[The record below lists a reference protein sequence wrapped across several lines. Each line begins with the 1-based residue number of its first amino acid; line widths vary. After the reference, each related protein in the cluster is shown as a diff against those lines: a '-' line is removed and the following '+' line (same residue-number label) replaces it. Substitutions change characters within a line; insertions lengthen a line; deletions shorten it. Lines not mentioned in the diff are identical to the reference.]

1 MSEDNL
7 EARYSKLITC
17 LLTGVRKRSLYPPQ
31 HPTVVSSIKEF
42 TSILQGILD
51 EKKTLSFS
59 VSADN
64 KILLEGQAVDV
75 FGSVLSLIEDLKK
88 FEIENFVFHL
98 GVTEQEIADFISILL
113 SDPEQM
119 KKNGSDINTLFSAQN
134 ITNIK
139 VDFFSYVKVKKGQDA
154 LVVEEESPVDKLKAK
169 IKLFAQGSPAQQ
181 EKDTADI
188 EKDLFG
194 LIIEDLKKNKKVS
207 LSLKNI
213 LKVFLSCAQDQA
225 VALTK
230 LRNAL
235 SEAGFPDENID
246 TLVKKIQ
253 EDLVKKPK
261 AKLEGVDLKEFE
273 RLKLENERL
282 RFSGG
287 QSQDFEKIK
296 QEKEQLQAS
305 LGKLQDEIKQ
315 VRKDKE
321 TTENII
327 RHMAEGLVVVDPD
340 GMIVMVNPTAE
351 NLLGISVHDVGKSI
365 KDVVKDEHALALVK
379 GAIPSQDGLAEK
391 NIELF
396 SKDEATKRVLRT
408 SSAVVEDSLGRTVGM
423 VTVLNDI
430 TKQKE
435 VERLKSNFVAGVS
448 HELRTPLVSM
458 RQSLSLILNKTTGPI
473 TQQQEEFLSIAD
485 RNLQRLTNL
494 INDLLDLSKLEAG
507 KMTIN
512 RKLSA
517 LENIVNEA
525 INGLNNWA
533 KSRGIAL
540 EKNIPP
546 GIPEV
551 NVDSDRI
558 IQVLTNLIGNAVKF
572 TPENGR
578 ITISAL
584 INEVIGAVDVS
595 VTDTGVGITKENL
608 PKVFD
613 KFYQTGEKSLAQ
625 VSGTGIGLS
634 IAKEIVELHSGKI
647 WVESEY
653 GKGTRFTFS
662 LPL

>member
-1 MSEDNL
+1 MSENNL
-7 EARYSKLITC
+7 GPQYPRLITC
-17 LLTGVRKRSLYPPQ
+17 FITAIRKRSLYPSQ

-42 TSILQGILD
+42 ANILYEILN
-51 EKKTLSFS
+51 ERKTLSLS
-59 VSADN
+59 ISADN
-64 KILLEGQAVDV
+64 KILLEGQAIDV
-75 FGSVLSLIEDLKK
+75 FGSVLSLISDLKK
-88 FEIENFVFHL
+88 FEIENLVFNA
-98 GVTEQEIADFISILL
+98 GITEQEIADFINILL

-119 KKNGSDINTLFSAQN
+119 RKSGSDINTLFSAQN
-134 ITNIK
+134 IGHIK

-154 LVVEEESPVDKLKAK
+154 LVVEGVVPEKNIEEESPVEKLKAK
-169 IKLFAQGSPAQQ
+169 IKLFMQGSPEQS
-181 EKDTADI
+181 KDTGDI

-194 LIIEDLKKNKKVS
+194 LVTEELKQNKKVS
-207 LSLKNI
+207 VQLKNV
-213 LKVFLSCAQDQA
+213 LKTFLSRAQDQA
-225 VALTK
+225 AALTK
-230 LRNAL
+230 LRNVL
-235 SEAGFPDENID
+235 SEAGFPVEDVD
-246 TLVKKIQ
+246 TLVKRIE
-253 EDLVKKPK
+253 EDLVKKPRSK
-261 AKLEGVDLKEFE
+261 QEGVDIKEFE
-273 RLKLENERL
+273 RLKQENEQYRL
-282 RFSGG
+282 
-287 QSQDFEKIK
+287 
-296 QEKEQLQAS
+296 S
-305 LGKLQDEIKQ
+305 LGKLQDEMKQ
-315 VRKDKE
+315 VSKDKE

-340 GMIVMVNPTAE
+340 GRIVMVNPTAE
-351 NLLGISVHDVGKSI
+351 NLLGISVHDVGKHI

-379 GAIPSQDGLAEK
+379 GAIPAQDGSAEK

-435 VERLKSNFVAGVS
+435 VERLKSNFVAGIS

-507 KMTIN
+507 KMTIS
-512 RKLSA
+512 RKSSL

-540 EKNIPP
+540 EKNIPQ
-546 GIPEV
+546 GIPEL
-551 NVDSDRI
+551 NVDADRI

-578 ITISAL
+578 ITVVAL
-584 INEVIGAVDVS
+584 MNDDSHAVEVS
-595 VTDTGVGITKENL
+595 VIDTGVGITKENL

-613 KFYQTGEKSLAQ
+613 KFFQTGEKSLAQ

-634 IAKEIVELHSGKI
+634 IAKEIVELHGGKI

-653 GKGTRFTFS
+653 GKGTKFIFS

>member
-1 MSEDNL
+1 MHE
-7 EARYSKLITC
+7 
-17 LLTGVRKRSLYPPQ
+17 
-31 HPTVVSSIKEF
+31 
-42 TSILQGILD
+42 ILN
-51 EKKTLSFS
+51 EKKTLSLS
-59 VSADN
+59 ISADN

-75 FGSVLSLIEDLKK
+75 FGSALSLIADLKK
-88 FEIENFVFHL
+88 FEIENLVFNF
-98 GVTEQEIADFISILL
+98 GITEQEIADFINILL
-113 SDPEQM
+113 SDPEQI
-119 KKNGSDINTLFSAQN
+119 KKTGSDINALFSAQN
-134 ITNIK
+134 IVNIK
-139 VDFFSYVKVKKGQDA
+139 VDFFSYVKVKKGQDV
-154 LVVEEESPVDKLKAK
+154 LVVEGVVPKEGIEEESPLDRLKAK
-169 IKLFAQGSPAQQ
+169 IKLFTQGSFEQA
-181 EKDTADI
+181 KDTGDI
-188 EKDLFG
+188 EKELFG
-194 LIIEDLKKNKKVS
+194 LITEEFKKNKKVS
-207 LSLKNI
+207 VPLKNV
-213 LKVFLSCAQDQA
+213 LKTFLWRAQDQA

-235 SEAGFPDENID
+235 SEAGFPVEDID
-246 TLVKKIQ
+246 ALVKRIE

-261 AKLEGVDLKEFE
+261 SRQESIDVKEFE
-273 RLKLENERL
+273 KLKQENEQFRL
-282 RFSGG
+282 SM
-287 QSQDFEKIK
+287 
-296 QEKEQLQAS
+296 EQL
-305 LGKLQDEIKQ
+305 KDELNQ

-340 GMIVMVNPTAE
+340 GRIIMVNPTAE

-365 KDVVKDEHALALVK
+365 KDVVKDEHAIALVK
-379 GAIPSQDGLAEK
+379 GAISDQSDLADK

-408 SSAVVEDSLGRTVGM
+408 SSAVVEDNFGRTVGM

-458 RQSLSLILNKTTGPI
+458 RQSLSLILNKNAGPV

-507 KMTIN
+507 KMSIN
-512 RKLSA
+512 RKLSS
-517 LENIVNEA
+517 LENIANEA

-533 KSRGIAL
+533 KSRSIVL
-540 EKNIPP
+540 EKSIPQ
-546 GIPEV
+546 GILEL
-551 NVDSDRI
+551 DIDADRI

-578 ITISAL
+578 ISVSAS
-584 INEVIGAVDVS
+584 INDGTHAVEVS

-613 KFYQTGEKSLAQ
+613 KFYQTSEKSLAQ

-634 IAKEIVELHSGKI
+634 IAKEIVELHGGKI
-647 WVESEY
+647 WVESDY
-653 GKGTRFTFS
+653 GKGTKFTFS